1 MLKKHN
7 FIYNLL
13 FVSLTSVFLGAL
25 SLVFRF
31 YLAETITS
39 EGVGIYQLIIS
50 VYAFGA
56 TAASSGLSFT
66 VTRFVSEALATGR
79 ENGVKNILR
88 GVFIFALFPSLA
100 ATFFLFFF
108 ADGAAT
114 LLIGI
119 PETAACLRILAFSFP
134 FMAAASCFSG
144 FFVAIRRV
152 PFASATQ
159 ISEDLFQIAVTFI
172 LLWIFEPKDG
182 ISACVFVV
190 IGCTSAEISAA
201 FVSALLC
208 RKTEL
213 KTFGKEPFRLSVCT
227 SVAKTALPLSFS
239 ACLRS
244 ALSSAEN
251 LLIPVSLQKSG
262 MTKSAALS
270 AVGTVKGLVFPLI
283 CFPAVFV
290 TAFARLLLP
299 EIGDS
304 RAVGD
309 TVKIRKST
317 DSVLS
322 FTVVFSLLLA
332 EVFFLFSDDIGMLIY
347 NDAEFFTTLKI
358 LSPLIPF
365 MYADCICDSILKGLD
380 MQMTVMKYSITEA
393 ALRTAAV
400 LLLIPKIGFYGV
412 IITVYA
418 GNVVNSVMGIIKL
431 KKVKASTLPFTKK
444 IVLSLILFSAI
455 LLPLTFI
462 IKKPFMSIFAK
473 ISVICAGSTVC
484 AVLAFRTGLISKAE
498 KGEMKKLLLKR

>member
-1 MLKKHN
+1 MKKHN

-25 SLVFRF
+25 SLIFRF
-31 YLAETITS
+31 YLAEMITA

-79 ENGVKNILR
+79 ENGVKNILC
-88 GVFIFALFPSLA
+88 GVFLFALFPSLA

-108 ADGAAT
+108 AESAAT

-119 PETAACLRILAFSFP
+119 PETAVCLKILAFSFP

-144 FFVAIRRV
+144 FFGAVRRV

-159 ISEDLFQIAVTFI
+159 ISEDLFQVLLTFT
-172 LLWIFEPKDG
+172 LLLVFKPKTG
-182 ISACVFVV
+182 THACVFVV
-190 IGCTSAEISAA
+190 IGCTSAEIIAA
-201 FVSALLC
+201 AVSAFLC
-208 RKTEL
+208 KKTEIS
-213 KTFGKEPFRLSVCT
+213 TFGKEPFRLSVCV
-227 SVAKTALPLSFS
+227 SIAKTALPLSFS

-262 MTKSAALS
+262 MTKSNALS

-299 EIGDS
+299 EIGDA

-309 TVKIRKST
+309 TAKIRKST

-332 EVFFLFSDDIGMLIY
+332 EVFFIFSDDIGILIY
-347 NDAEFFTTLKI
+347 NNAEFFSTLKI

-393 ALRTAAV
+393 ALRTATV

-431 KKVKASTLPFTKK
+431 KKVGASTLSFSKK
-444 IVLSLILFSAI
+444 IILSLLLFSVV
-455 LLPLTFI
+455 LLPLSGLTQ
-462 IKKPFMSIFAK
+462 KPFMNIFAK
-473 ISVICAGSTVC
+473 ISVIFAGTAVC
-484 AVLAFRTGLISKAE
+484 SFLALQSGLISKAE
-498 KGEMKKLLLKR
+498 KSEMKKLLLKR